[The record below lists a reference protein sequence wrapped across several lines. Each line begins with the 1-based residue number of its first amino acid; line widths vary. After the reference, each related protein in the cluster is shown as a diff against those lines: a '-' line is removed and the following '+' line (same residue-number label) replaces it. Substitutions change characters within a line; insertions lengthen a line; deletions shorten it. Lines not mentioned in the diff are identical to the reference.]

1 MSAPARVLTRLQEL
15 AQAAES
21 YPERLARAI
30 VDAEQESLDDIEAE
44 FRRRSEGTLT
54 YSDLRRM
61 GHPYARRD
69 PQTPLD
75 PAMLNTHSGELL
87 AGYEQESIE
96 ADDEGTSGM
105 VFNDSEHAHR
115 IMSGG
120 KGDSLMVERPIV
132 EAVED
137 FIEAPRRERLQ
148 RAQQSVLSRMV

>member
-1 MSAPARVLTRLQEL
+1 MSAPAQVLSRLQQL

-21 YPERLARAI
+21 YPERLAAA
-30 VDAEQESLDDIEAE
+30 VVAAEQETLDDAE
-44 FRRRSEGTLT
+44 RELKRRSEGTLT
-54 YSDLRRM
+54 YAEMRRM

-87 AGYEQESIE
+87 RGYEMEEVTASE
-96 ADDEGTSGM
+96 DGTFGS
-105 VFNDSEHAHR
+105 VFNNSEHAQW

-120 KGDSLMVERPIV
+120 QGNSLMIERPIV
-132 EAVED
+132 QAVED
-137 FIEAPRRERLQ
+137 LIWEPRRERLQ